1 MKVRTIISIV
11 AAAFGL
17 TSTALS
23 DKYDDLV
30 TKGYRWVTT
39 DGPFACA
46 SKDDVDR
53 ITKNQSDENL
63 VRMLEQGRVYFLIR
77 GTIVQVVQEDK
88 ASGMSQIRRAGI
100 VENLWTPTK
109 FLSERPIVNI
119 LGTIATPS
127 RPIGVT
133 SDIDGQL
140 GATATPIETATPNA
154 SPTP

>member
-1 MKVRTIISIV
+1 MMKVRTIISIAV
-11 AAAFGL
+11 AAIGL

-30 TKGYRWVTT
+30 TKGYRWVTI

-53 ITKNQSDENL
+53 IIKNQSDENM
-63 VRMLEQGRVYFLIR
+63 VRMLEQGRLYFLIR

-100 VENLWTPTK
+100 VVNLWMPTK
-109 FLSERPIVNI
+109 FLSKRPIVSV

-133 SDIDGQL
+133 VDINGQP
-140 GATATPIETATPNA
+140 GATATPSETATP
-154 SPTP
+154 